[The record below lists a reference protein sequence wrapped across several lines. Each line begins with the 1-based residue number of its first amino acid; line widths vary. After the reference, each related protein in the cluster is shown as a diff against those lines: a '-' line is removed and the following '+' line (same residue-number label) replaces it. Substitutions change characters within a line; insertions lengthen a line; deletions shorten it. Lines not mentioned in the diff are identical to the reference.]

1 MSEGFRVNYTTAQI
15 AEALGIKPQSV
26 DYRVRKEGWPF
37 QKRKGKGGGRLF
49 ALANLPEDVRA
60 ALVAQIARGAVA
72 SEECTALELAQ
83 TAPVAKRSLMPAASK
98 IAQPITLDIPRKK
111 KALAKADLVR
121 FYTEALA
128 KALNKEQARIGF
140 MHAYK
145 AGAWQDIYSQI
156 GDVSWKSIERWKV
169 QLDRSRDAFLLADK
183 RGLALKGEC
192 SLTEDM
198 QMAVLRLALH
208 PNRVRISTCITM
220 AREMLTATT
229 FEQVPST
236 ATFRRFL
243 AKFEAVNRDVWVFC
257 REGVKAWND
266 QVAMYISRNLWA
278 LQVGDILVADGHRLN
293 FQTIHPETGKACRMT
308 VVVWYDM
315 ASNFALGWE
324 VAPEENIQVIA
335 AAMRRALLRL
345 GKPARIAYLDN
356 GRAFKG
362 THFTGTLEQSGIAGL
377 FQRIGMQTIFAWA
390 YHGQSKTV
398 ERFFGY
404 LRQMEELMPCGT
416 GASIEMKPAYQKR
429 GEFMHRRIQA
439 ESGTRPLTLTE
450 THQAIAAWLDY
461 HAGTPQERGHL
472 QGRTPREVF
481 EAGRGDGLSEAH
493 LLTLRECML
502 ETRKRHVDRCQVTLP
517 GNLIGST
524 DPIIYF
530 DQRLYGRK
538 HDVFVRFDPQDLSCV
553 EVYDEDWNHLCT
565 AGLKGKVN
573 AAARILGTEDDQK
586 LLKLSLEMRKHAEK
600 MAGAKAMELLQ
611 GEILPGYQANMER
624 LGLIGS
630 TPLSLPMAPAPA
642 PEPQADMTDAE
653 WAERMN
659 ELEELNAEQAGPETD
674 SEDDFQPYS
683 ISAAEQFWMDVR
695 GTYPEEDKY
704 ERILEAEA
712 QGMLIPAEHAAFARY
727 FEQTPKYASLAEYFE
742 EFRMKLALLY
752 VRPATEA
759 EARP

>member
-1 MSEGFRVNYTTAQI
+1 MNYTAAQI
-15 AEALGIKPQSV
+15 AIALGVSKQAVS
-26 DYRVRKEGWPF
+26 YRSRKESWPA
-37 QKRKGKGGGRLF
+37 QKRKGKGGGKAFQLCS
-49 ALANLPEDVRA
+49 LPEDVRA
-60 ALVAQIARGAVA
+60 ALVAEVARGSVA
-72 SEECTALELAQ
+72 AEECSALELSKS
-83 TAPVAKRSLMPAASK
+83 APLAKRSLAPAPKVAN
-98 IAQPITLDIPRKK
+98 QITLDIPRKK

-121 FYTEALA
+121 MYTEALG
-128 KALNKEQARIGF
+128 KSQNKEQARIGF

-145 AGAWQDIYSQI
+145 AGAWQDLYAQI

-183 RGLALKGEC
+183 RGLAKKGEC
-192 SLTEDM
+192 SLSEGM
-198 QMAVLRLALH
+198 QLAVLRLALH

-229 FEQVPST
+229 LEPVPST

-243 AKFEAVNRDVWVFC
+243 TKFEAVNRDVWVFC
-257 REGVKAWND
+257 REGVKSWND
-266 QVAMYISRNLWA
+266 KVAMYVDRNLWA

-293 FQTIHPETGKACRMT
+293 FQTIHPETGKPCRMS

-335 AAMRRALLRL
+335 AAMRRSLLRL

-356 GRAFKG
+356 GRPFKA

-377 FQRIGMQTIFAWA
+377 FQRLGIETIFAWP

-416 GASIEMKPAYQKR
+416 GASIELKPAYQKR
-429 GEFMHRRIQA
+429 GEFMHRRIQ
-439 ESGTRPLTLTE
+439 EQSGTRPLTLTE

-461 HAGTPQERGHL
+461 HANTPQERGHL

-517 GNLIGST
+517 GNLIGSS
-524 DPIIYF
+524 DPITYF

-538 HDVFVRFDPQDLSCV
+538 HDVFVRFDPQSLSCV

-573 AAARILGTEDDQK
+573 AAARILGTEDDKK
-586 LLKLSLEMRKHAEK
+586 LLELSLEMRKHAEK

-611 GEILPGYQANMER
+611 CEILPGDQANLER
-624 LGLIGS
+624 IGLVGEAKAM
-630 TPLSLPMAPAPA
+630 LPMAPAPKA
-642 PEPQADMTDAE
+642 LPASEMTDDE
-653 WAERMN
+653 WTERMT
-659 ELEELNAEQAGPETD
+659 ELEELNAEQTEQDALQ
-674 SEDDFQPYS
+674 EDDFQPYS

-695 GTYPEEDKY
+695 GTWPEEDRY

-727 FEQTPKYASLAEYFE
+727 FEQTPKYASLTGYFD
-742 EFRMKLALLY
+742 EFRMKMALMY
-752 VRPATEA
+752 ARPAEA

>member
-1 MSEGFRVNYTTAQI
+1 MNYTAAQI
-15 AEALGIKPQSV
+15 AIALGVSKQAVS
-26 DYRVRKEGWPF
+26 YRSRKESWPA
-37 QKRKGKGGGRLF
+37 QKRKGKGGGKAFQLSC
-49 ALANLPEDVRA
+49 LPEDVRA
-60 ALVAQIARGAVA
+60 ALVAEVARGSVA
-72 SEECTALELAQ
+72 AEECAALELSQ
-83 TAPVAKRSLMPAASK
+83 SAPLAKRSLAPAPKVAN
-98 IAQPITLDIPRKK
+98 QITLDIPRKK

-121 FYTEALA
+121 MYTEALG
-128 KALNKEQARIGF
+128 KSLNKEQARIGF

-145 AGAWQDIYSQI
+145 AGAWQDLYAQI

-183 RGLALKGEC
+183 RGLAKKGEC
-192 SLTEDM
+192 SLSEGM
-198 QMAVLRLALH
+198 QLAVLRLALH

-229 FEQVPST
+229 LEPVPST

-243 AKFEAVNRDVWVFC
+243 TKFEAVNRDVWVFC
-257 REGVKAWND
+257 REGVKSWND
-266 QVAMYISRNLWA
+266 KVAMYLDRNLWA

-293 FQTIHPETGKACRMT
+293 FQTIHPETGKPCRMS

-335 AAMRRALLRL
+335 AAMRRSLLRL

-356 GRAFKG
+356 GRPFKA

-377 FQRIGMQTIFAWA
+377 FQRLGIETIFAWP

-416 GASIEMKPAYQKR
+416 GASIELKPAYQKR
-429 GEFMHRRIQA
+429 GEFMHRRIQ
-439 ESGTRPLTLTE
+439 EQSGTRPLTLTE

-461 HAGTPQERGHL
+461 HANTPQERGHL

-517 GNLIGST
+517 GNLIGSS
-524 DPIIYF
+524 DPITYF

-538 HDVFVRFDPQDLSCV
+538 HDVFVRFDPQNLSCV

-573 AAARILGTEDDQK
+573 AAARILGTEDDKK
-586 LLKLSLEMRKHAEK
+586 LLELSLEMRKHAEK

-611 GEILPGYQANMER
+611 GEILPGYQANLER
-624 LGLIGS
+624 IGLVGEAKA
-630 TPLSLPMAPAPA
+630 TRPMAPAPKA
-642 PEPQADMTDAE
+642 LPASEMTDDE
-653 WAERMN
+653 WTERMT
-659 ELEELNAEQAGPETD
+659 ELEELNAEQTEQAALQ
-674 SEDDFQPYS
+674 EDDFQPYS

-695 GTYPEEDKY
+695 GTWPEEDRY

-727 FEQTPKYASLAEYFE
+727 FEQTPKYASLTDYFD
-742 EFRMKLALLY
+742 EFRMKMALMY
-752 VRPATEA
+752 ARPAEA
-759 EARP
+759 EAHP

>member
-1 MSEGFRVNYTTAQI
+1 VNYTATQI
-15 AEALGIKPQSV
+15 AAALGVSKQAVS
-26 DYRVRKEGWPF
+26 YRSRKESWPS
-37 QKRKGKGGGRLF
+37 QKRKGKGGGKTF
-49 ALANLPEDVRA
+49 PMSSLPEDVRTA
-60 ALVAQIARGAVA
+60 MVTQTARGAVA
-72 SEECTALELAQ
+72 SEECTALELAK
-83 TAPVAKRSLMPAASK
+83 TAPVAKRSLVPAVSK
-98 IAQPITLDIPRKK
+98 MAQPITLDIPRKK

-121 FYTEALA
+121 YYTEALA

-145 AGAWQDIYSQI
+145 ARAWQDLYAQI

-198 QMAVLRLALH
+198 QLAVLRLALH

-229 FEQVPST
+229 LEPVPSA

-243 AKFEAVNRDVWVFC
+243 TKFESVNRDVWIFC

-266 QVAMYISRNLWA
+266 KVAMYVDRNLWA

-293 FQTIHPETGKACRMT
+293 FQTIHPETGKPCRMT

-345 GKPARIAYLDN
+345 GKTARIAYLDN

-377 FQRIGMQTIFAWA
+377 FQRIGLQTIFAWA

-429 GEFMHRRIQA
+429 GEFMHRKIQ
-439 ESGTRPLTLTE
+439 EQSGTRPLTLTE

-461 HAGTPQERGHL
+461 HANTPQERGHL

-481 EAGRGDGLSEAH
+481 DAGRGDGLSEAH

-502 ETRKRHVDRCQVTLP
+502 ETRKRHADRCQVTLP
-517 GNLIGST
+517 GNLIGSS
-524 DPIIYF
+524 DPITYF

-553 EVYDEDWNHLCT
+553 EVYDTDWIHLCT

-611 GEILPGYQANMER
+611 GEILPGYQENLER
-624 LGLIGS
+624 IGLVGEAKA
-630 TPLSLPMAPAPA
+630 TLPMAPAPKALPA
-642 PEPQADMTDAE
+642 PELTDAE
-653 WAERMN
+653 WAERMD
-659 ELEELNAEQAGPETD
+659 ELEELNAEQPEQGEPQ
-674 SEDDFQPYS
+674 EDDFQPYS
-683 ISAAEQFWMDVR
+683 ITAAEQFWMDVR
-695 GTYPEEDKY
+695 GTWPEEDKY

-712 QGMLIPAEHAAFARY
+712 QGMLVPAEHAAFARY
-727 FEQTPKYASLAEYFE
+727 FEQTPKYASLEDYFE
-742 EFRMKLALLY
+742 EFRMKLALMY
-752 VRPATEA
+752 ARPAEA

>member
-1 MSEGFRVNYTTAQI
+1 MKYTAAQI
-15 AEALGIKPQSV
+15 AAALGQTDRAIQKRAARES
-26 DYRVRKEGWPF
+26 WPSE
-37 QKRKGKGGGRLF
+37 KRKGKGGGKVFDLSC
-49 ALANLPEDVRA
+49 LPEDVRTA
-60 ALVAQIARGAVA
+60 MVTQTARGAVQA
-72 SEECTALELAQ
+72 DECTALELAK
-83 TAPVAKRSLMPAASK
+83 TAPMAKRSSVPAVPK
-98 IAQPITLDIPRKK
+98 MAQHITLDIPRKK
-111 KALAKADLVR
+111 KALAKAELVR
-121 FYTEALA
+121 IYTEALA

-140 MHAYK
+140 IQAYK
-145 AGAWQDIYSQI
+145 AGAWSDLYAQI

-169 QLDRSRDAFLLADK
+169 QLDRSRDAFLLADR
-183 RGLALKGEC
+183 RGLAKKGEC
-192 SLTEDM
+192 SLTDEM
-198 QMAVLRLALH
+198 QMAVLRLVLH
-208 PNRVRISTCITM
+208 PNRIRVSTCITM

-229 FEQVPST
+229 FSEVPSP

-243 AKFEAVNRDVWVFC
+243 TKFEAVNRDVWVFC

-266 QVAMYISRNLWA
+266 KVAMYIDRNLWA

-293 FQTIHPETGKACRMT
+293 FQTINPETGRACRMT
-308 VVVWYDM
+308 LVVWYDM

-362 THFTGTLEQSGIAGL
+362 TYFTGNLEQSGIAGL
-377 FQRIGMQTIFAWA
+377 FQRIGMETIFAWA

-416 GASIEMKPAYQKR
+416 GSSIELKPAYQKR
-429 GEFMHRRIQA
+429 GEFMHRRIQ
-439 ESGTRPLTLTE
+439 EKNGTRPLTLTE

-461 HAGTPQERGHL
+461 HANTPQQRGHL

-502 ETRKRHVDRCQVTLP
+502 ETRKRHADRCQVTLP
-517 GNLIGST
+517 GNLIGSS
-524 DPIIYF
+524 DPITYF

-553 EVYDEDWNHLCT
+553 EIYDTDWNHLCT

-573 AAARILGTEDDQK
+573 AAARILGSDDDKK
-586 LLKLSLEMRKHAEK
+586 LLELSLDMRKHAEK

-611 GEILPGYQANMER
+611 GEILPGYQASMER
-624 LGLIGS
+624 IGLLGS
-630 TPLSLPMAPAPA
+630 TQEKAAPLPMAPAPTA
-642 PEPQADMTDAE
+642 LPEPEMSDAE
-653 WAERMN
+653 WAERME
-659 ELEELNAEQAGPETD
+659 ELEELNAEQPAQD
-674 SEDDFQPYS
+674 SSQDDDFQPYS
-683 ISAAEQFWMDVR
+683 ISEAEQFWMDVR

-712 QGMLIPAEHAAFARY
+712 QGMLIPAEHSAFARY
-727 FEQTPKYASLAEYFE
+727 FEQTPKYASLEGYFE
-742 EFRMKLALLY
+742 EFRMKLALMY
-752 VRPATEA
+752 ARPAEV